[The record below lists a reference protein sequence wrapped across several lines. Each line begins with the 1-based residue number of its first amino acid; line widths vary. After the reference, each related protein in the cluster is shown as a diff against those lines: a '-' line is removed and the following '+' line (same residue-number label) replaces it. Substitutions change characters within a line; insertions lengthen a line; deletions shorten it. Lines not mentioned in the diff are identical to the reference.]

1 MSFRLV
7 LGIDAPATLP
17 ASQDALSRE
26 RSAPLSAPPPDSR
39 SSFHRAG
46 IAPRCALV
54 TSAALHVSIVTLALM
69 WPTSVSRTAIEPS
82 PVPVRLLFVEPDT
95 EAAAT
100 ASSLPSPASPPMAET
115 DEFVAPPPKQG
126 ADPPSP
132 PAPALVAPVRA
143 PTVPKAEPKTR
154 ATPQPPDHPVAR
166 RSNAARKSPEIDE
179 SPSFPVAAEKRRFTD
194 QGNDLAILTAPVVP
208 GLPERSEP
216 SVTRGIRPLD
226 HPDLAYPMAARRA
239 HLQGD
244 VVLRL
249 AVDEAGRLTS
259 VSVERGSGY
268 RILDDAAIA
277 NVKLWRFEPA
287 VQGGRP
293 IATVAE
299 LPVRF
304 RLAD

>member
-1 MSFRLV
+1 MSYRLV
-7 LGIDAPATLP
+7 LGIDSPATP
-17 ASQDALSRE
+17 PVSQDALLRE
-26 RSAPLSAPPPDSR
+26 RSVPLPAPASDHR
-39 SSFHRAG
+39 SSSHRAG
-46 IAPRCALV
+46 TAPRYALMV
-54 TSAALHVSIVTLALM
+54 SAALHVSIITVALM

-100 ASSLPSPASPPMAET
+100 ASSLPSPASPAMAET
-115 DEFVAPPPKQG
+115 DESVAPPPKLA

-132 PAPALVAPVRA
+132 PAPTLVAP
-143 PTVPKAEPKTR
+143 EPKTR
-154 ATPQPPDHPVAR
+154 ATPRRPDHSVAR
-166 RSNAARKSPEIDE
+166 RSNAARRPPEIAE
-179 SPSFPVAAEKRRFTD
+179 APSFPVAEEKRRLPD
-194 QGNDLAILTAPVVP
+194 QGGDLAVLTAPAVA

-216 SVTRGIRPLD
+216 SVTHGIRPLD
-226 HPDLAYPMAARRA
+226 HPDPAYPMAARRA